1 MEYSHW
7 AVTADGHAQG
17 RIVPKKTLTLQL
29 SLRKNKLHQ
38 TKIKGALSGLRKF
51 LALEN
56 PLKMMKNAFYF
67 T

>member
-7 AVTADGHAQG
+7 AVTADGHAQE
-17 RIVPKKTLTLQL
+17 RIVPKKILTLQL
-29 SLRKNKLHQ
+29 SLRKNKLYQ
-38 TKIKGALSGLRKF
+38 MKIKGALSSLRKF